1 MPLSP
6 LTSRLR
12 RLWTHDIWAA
22 GLIRDRSLKSRCFAL
37 LRVVSITIS
46 GLHEIH
52 VAIRAAA
59 LSYSSLLALGPL
71 VAIAVLISGF
81 ALGNRDPALVA
92 QSMNR
97 VISFIAPQVA
107 QYDKADEADR
117 ARAAKTAPSP
127 GNAAEHAVPGTIAP
141 AQAGGRSPGFQQ
153 ESTGHTGRPATG
165 PATAGPAA
173 DTPAP
178 APEMVQLLNN
188 FITSSRSGTA
198 GIIGILTL
206 FIIVI
211 GLFTTIEN
219 TFNDIWGVR
228 RGRSLLARIV
238 YYWSVITLGALL
250 FFTSLTLLS
259 AGAFMNVFFEKIPL
273 GAQLKEFFTWMLP
286 SGSVLLLVA
295 ILTLFYRL
303 VPHTRVRWRAA
314 LLGAVI
320 VTVLLFLNNYLA
332 FLYFKR
338 VVLSKSLY
346 GSVSIMPV
354 LMIGL
359 YIFWFFVL
367 VGGQI
372 TYAVQNV
379 RYRSSQTA
387 WHSLNHESM
396 SLVVLLLIARRFKV
410 AAPAYAVSELAALIR
425 VPSQILNESLNRLS
439 DIKLITE
446 LPPAEGADPND
457 LRYQPA
463 RPLDQI
469 TLDEFRRE
477 FENYGEAPTAGL
489 LDVVDPVL
497 AYYHERLAKVL
508 PGALADKTLD
518 QLIEELAPSDTYAPF
533 PVKAGR

>member
-1 MPLSP
+1 MPLP
-6 LTSRLR
+6 ALFSRLR

-22 GLIRDRSLKSRCFAL
+22 GLIRDRSPRSRFLAL
-37 LRVVSITIS
+37 LRIVSITIS
-46 GLHEIH
+46 GLHEMH

-81 ALGNRDPALVA
+81 TLGNQDPNLAA
-92 QSMNR
+92 QGINR

-107 QYDKADEADR
+107 QYDR
-117 ARAAKTAPSP
+117 ASAEELEQERLHGAVPENATAP
-127 GNAAEHAVPGTIAP
+127 AVT
-141 AQAGGRSPGFQQ
+141 
-153 ESTGHTGRPATG
+153 AT
-165 PATAGPAA
+165 
-173 DTPAP
+173 
-178 APEMVQLLNN
+178 PEMVQLLNN
-188 FITSSRSGTA
+188 FIASSRSGTA
-198 GIIGILTL
+198 GLIGILTL

-273 GAQLKEFFTWMLP
+273 GAQLKSLFVWMLP
-286 SGSVLLLVA
+286 SGSVLLLVF

-303 VPHTRVRWRAA
+303 VPHTRVRWTAA

-320 VTVLLFLNNYLA
+320 VTALLFLNNYLA

-346 GSVSIMPV
+346 GSVSIMPI

-387 WHSLNHESM
+387 WHSLNHVTRESM

-410 AAPAYAVSELAALIR
+410 AGPAYSVSELATLIR
-425 VPSQILNESLNRLS
+425 VPSQILNESLNRLT
-439 DIKLITE
+439 DIKLIAE

-463 RPLDQI
+463 RPLNQI
-469 TLDEFRRE
+469 TLEEFRRE

-489 LDVVDPVL
+489 LDNVDPVL
-497 AYYHERLAKVL
+497 ALYHKRLAE
-508 PGALADKTLD
+508 T
-518 QLIEELAPSDTYAPF
+518 LAPALGGQSLDELIDDLQPSQTYAPF
-533 PVKAGR
+533 PVKGKGQA

>member
-1 MPLSP
+1 MPLP
-6 LTSRLR
+6 TLLPRLR
-12 RLWTHDIWAA
+12 QLWAHDIWAA
-22 GLIRDRSLKSRCFAL
+22 GLIRERTLKSRLFAL
-37 LRVVSITIS
+37 LRIASITLS
-46 GLHEIH
+46 GLHEMH

-81 ALGNRDPALVA
+81 TLGNQDPALAA
-92 QSMNR
+92 QGINR

-107 QYDKADEADR
+107 QYDKADQQ
-117 ARAAKTAPSP
+117 
-127 GNAAEHAVPGTIAP
+127 EHARDKAP
-141 AQAGGRSPGFQQ
+141 AAN
-153 ESTGHTGRPATG
+153 
-165 PATAGPAA
+165 PAA
-173 DTPAP
+173 SAAPAP
-178 APEMVQLLNN
+178 VATPEMVQLLNN
-188 FITSSRSGTA
+188 FIASSRSGTA
-198 GIIGILTL
+198 GLIGILTL

-259 AGAFMNVFFEKIPL
+259 AGAFLNVFFEKIPL
-273 GAQLKEFFTWMLP
+273 GAQLKSFFVWLLP
-286 SGSVLLLVA
+286 SGSVLLLVF

-303 VPHTRVRWRAA
+303 VPHTRVRWGAA
-314 LLGAVI
+314 LLGAVV

-346 GSVSIMPV
+346 GSVSIMPI

-387 WHSLNHESM
+387 WHSLNHATRESM

-410 AAPAYAVSELAALIR
+410 AAPAYSVSELAGLIR
-425 VPSQILNESLNRLS
+425 VPAQILNESLNRLC
-439 DIKLITE
+439 DLKLAIE
-446 LPPAEGADPND
+446 LPPADAADPND
-457 LRYQPA
+457 FRYQPA
-463 RPLDQI
+463 RPLEQI
-469 TLDEFRRE
+469 TLEEFRRA

-489 LDVVDPVL
+489 LDNVDPVL
-497 AYYHERLAKVL
+497 ALYHERIAQAL
-508 PGALADKTLD
+508 PAALGGRTLD
-518 QLIEELAPSDTYAPF
+518 ELISELAPSKTYAPF
-533 PVKAGR
+533 PVKGS

>member
-1 MPLSP
+1 MPLTA
-6 LTSRLR
+6 LLSRFQ
-12 RLWTHDIWAA
+12 RLWRHDIWAA
-22 GLIRDRSLKSRCFAL
+22 GLTRDPSLKGRFLAL
-37 LRVVSITIS
+37 LRVCSITIS
-46 GLHEIH
+46 GLRELHG
-52 VAIRAAA
+52 AIRAAA

-71 VAIAVLISGF
+71 IAIAVLISGF

-92 QSMNR
+92 QGMNR
-97 VISFIAPQVA
+97 IISFIAPQVG
-107 QYDKADEADR
+107 QYDKATEAE
-117 ARAAKTAPSP
+117 RAADAKK
-127 GNAAEHAVPGTIAP
+127 HP
-141 AQAGGRSPGFQQ
+141 ALDLPT
-153 ESTGHTGRPATG
+153 ESTVAT
-165 PATAGPAA
+165 
-173 DTPAP
+173 
-178 APEMVQLLNN
+178 PEMVQLLNN

-198 GIIGILTL
+198 GLIGILTL

-211 GLFTTIEN
+211 GLFTTVEN

-273 GAQLKEFFTWMLP
+273 GAQLKSLFVWMLP
-286 SGSVLLLVA
+286 SGSVLLLVF

-303 VPHTRVRWRAA
+303 VPHTRVRWGAA
-314 LLGAVI
+314 LIGAII
-320 VTVLLFLNNYLA
+320 VTGLLFLNNYLA

-346 GSVSIMPV
+346 GSVSIMPI

-387 WHSLNHESM
+387 WHSLNHATRESM

-410 AAPAYAVSELAALIR
+410 AAPAYSVSELATLIR
-425 VPSQILNESLNRLS
+425 VPSQILNESLNRLG
-439 DIKLITE
+439 DIKLVVE
-446 LPPAEGADPND
+446 LPPADGADVND
-457 LRYQPA
+457 FRYQPA

-489 LDVVDPVL
+489 LDNVDPVL
-497 AYYHERLAKVL
+497 ALYHKRLAENL
-508 PGALADKTLD
+508 PTILGDQTLD
-518 QLIEELAPSDTYAPF
+518 QLIGDLPPSATYAPF
-533 PVKAGR
+533 PVAGK

>member
-1 MPLSP
+1 MPLP
-6 LTSRLR
+6 TLLARLR
-12 RLWTHDIWAA
+12 RLWLHEIWAA
-22 GLIRDRSLKSRCFAL
+22 GLIRESSPKSRLFAL
-37 LRVVSITIS
+37 LRVVSITLS
-46 GLHEIH
+46 GLHEMH

-81 ALGNRDPALVA
+81 ALGNQDPAIAA
-92 QSMNR
+92 QALNR

-107 QYDKADEADR
+107 QYDQADR
-117 ARAAKTAPSP
+117 EERKTD
-127 GNAAEHAVPGTIAP
+127 P
-141 AQAGGRSPGFQQ
+141 AL
-153 ESTGHTGRPATG
+153 
-165 PATAGPAA
+165 PAA
-173 DTPAP
+173 T
-178 APEMVQLLNN
+178 PEMVQLINN

-198 GIIGILTL
+198 GLIGILTL
-206 FIIVI
+206 FVIVI

-228 RGRSLLARIV
+228 RGRSWMARIV

-273 GAQLKEFFTWMLP
+273 GLQLKSLFVWMLP
-286 SGSVLLLVA
+286 SGSVLLLVF

-303 VPHTRVRWRAA
+303 VPHTRVRWPAA
-314 LLGAVI
+314 ILGAVI
-320 VTVLLFLNNYLA
+320 VTGLLFLNNYLA

-346 GSVSIMPV
+346 GSVSIIPI

-387 WHSLNHESM
+387 WHSLNHVTRESM

-410 AAPAYAVSELAALIR
+410 AAPAYAVSELAQLIR
-425 VPSQILNESLNRLS
+425 VPSQILNESLNRLC
-439 DIKLITE
+439 DLKLITE
-446 LPPAEGADPND
+446 LPPAEEADPND
-457 LRYQPA
+457 ARYQPA

-469 TLDEFRRE
+469 TLEEFRRK
-477 FENYGEAPTAGL
+477 FENYGEAPAGAL
-489 LDVVDPVL
+489 LDNVDPVL
-497 AYYHERLAKVL
+497 AHYHQRLTQAL
-508 PGALADKTLD
+508 PAALGGQSLD
-518 QLIEELAPSDTYAPF
+518 QLIGQMEPSQTYSPF
-533 PVKAGR
+533 PAKEQG

>member
-1 MPLSP
+1 MPLAP
-6 LTSRLR
+6 LLTRLQ
-12 RLWTHDIWAA
+12 RLWRHDIWAA
-22 GLIRDRSLKSRCFAL
+22 GLKRDASLKGRGLAL
-37 LRVVSITIS
+37 LRVASITIS
-46 GLHEIH
+46 GLHELH

-71 VAIAVLISGF
+71 IAIGVLVSGF

-92 QSMNR
+92 QGLNR

-107 QYDKADEADR
+107 QYDKAGQAES
-117 ARAAKTAPSP
+117 AP
-127 GNAAEHAVPGTIAP
+127 P
-141 AQAGGRSPGFQQ
+141 A
-153 ESTGHTGRPATG
+153 
-165 PATAGPAA
+165 PAA
-173 DTPAP
+173 DDAVVAP
-178 APEMVQLLNN
+178 ATPEMVHLLDN
-188 FITSSRSGTA
+188 FIVNSRSGTA
-198 GIIGILTL
+198 GLIGILTL
-206 FIIVI
+206 FLIVI

-228 RGRSLLARIV
+228 RGRSWMARII

-273 GAQLKEFFTWMLP
+273 GAQLKSLFLWMLP
-286 SGSVLLLVA
+286 SGSVLLLVF

-303 VPHTRVRWRAA
+303 VPHTRVRWSAA
-314 LLGAVI
+314 LIGAVL

-387 WHSLNHESM
+387 WHNLNYATRESL
-396 SLVVLLLIARRFKV
+396 SLLVLLLIARRFKV
-410 AAPAYAVSELAALIR
+410 AAPAYAVSELAILIS
-425 VPSQILNESLNRLS
+425 VPSQILNESLNRLG
-439 DIKLITE
+439 DIGLITE
-446 LPPAEGADPND
+446 LPPAPGADPND

-469 TLDEFRRE
+469 NLDQFRRD
-477 FENYGEAPTAGL
+477 FENYGESPAGGL
-489 LDVVDPVL
+489 LDHVDPVL
-497 AYYHERLAKVL
+497 AHYHQRLSESL
-508 PGALADKTLD
+508 PAILGDKTLD
-518 QLIEELAPSDTYAPF
+518 QLIEEQQPSQTYAPF
-533 PVKAGR
+533 PVAGK

>member
-12 RLWTHDIWAA
+12 QLWTRDIWAA
-22 GLIRDRSLKSRCFAL
+22 GLNRDRSLKSRAFAL
-37 LRVVSITIS
+37 LRVVSITLS

-81 ALGNRDPALVA
+81 ALGNRDPALLA
-92 QSMNR
+92 QNLNR

-107 QYDKADEADR
+107 QYDKAGEAGRGTGDTKTPP
-117 ARAAKTAPSP
+117 AGTAPAAPTSP
-127 GNAAEHAVPGTIAP
+127 VAP
-141 AQAGGRSPGFQQ
+141 
-153 ESTGHTGRPATG
+153 
-165 PATAGPAA
+165 
-173 DTPAP
+173 
-178 APEMVQLLNN
+178 PEMVQLLNN
-188 FITSSRSGTA
+188 FISSSRSGTA
-198 GIIGILTL
+198 GLIGILTL
-206 FIIVI
+206 FLIVI
-211 GLFTTIEN
+211 GLFTTVEN

-228 RGRSLLARIV
+228 RGRSWVARIV

-259 AGAFMNVFFEKIPL
+259 AGAFLNVFFEKVPL
-273 GAQLKEFFTWMLP
+273 GAQLKELFVWMLP
-286 SGSVLLLVA
+286 SGSVLLLIL

-320 VTVLLFLNNYLA
+320 VTALLFLNNYLA

-338 VVLSKSLY
+338 VVLNISLY

-359 YIFWFFVL
+359 YIFWFLVL

-387 WHSLNHESM
+387 WHSLNHATRESM

-410 AAPAYAVSELAALIR
+410 AAPAYAVSELASLIR

-439 DIKLITE
+439 DIKLIAE
-446 LPPAEGADPND
+446 LPPREGADPND

-477 FENYGEAPTAGL
+477 FENYGEAPSGEL
-489 LDVVDPVL
+489 LDNIDPVL
-497 AYYHERLAKVL
+497 AYYHERLAQVL
-508 PGALADKTLD
+508 PGALGGKTLD
-518 QLIEELAPSDTYAPF
+518 RLIGEQAPSATYAPF
-533 PVKAGR
+533 PVKPAG

>member
-1 MPLSP
+1 MPLP
-6 LTSRLR
+6 ALYSRLR

-22 GLIRDRSLKSRCFAL
+22 GLIRDRSPKSRFFAL
-37 LRVVSITIS
+37 LRVASITIS
-46 GLHEIH
+46 GLHEMH

-59 LSYSSLLALGPL
+59 LSFNSLLALGPL

-81 ALGNRDPALVA
+81 ALGNQDPAFAA
-92 QSMNR
+92 QGLNR

-107 QYDKADEADR
+107 QYDR
-117 ARAAKTAPSP
+117 
-127 GNAAEHAVPGTIAP
+127 
-141 AQAGGRSPGFQQ
+141 AQATEDEIAHGAPV
-153 ESTGHTGRPATG
+153 TGQPEAT
-165 PATAGPAA
+165 
-173 DTPAP
+173 
-178 APEMVQLLNN
+178 PEMMKLLNT
-188 FITSSRSGTA
+188 FIASSRSGTA
-198 GIIGILTL
+198 GLIGIITL
-206 FIIVI
+206 FVIVI

-228 RGRSLLARIV
+228 RGRSWLARIV

-273 GAQLKEFFTWMLP
+273 GAQLKSLFVWMLP
-286 SGSVLLLVA
+286 SGSVLLLVF

-303 VPHTRVRWRAA
+303 VPHTRVRWAAA

-320 VTVLLFLNNYLA
+320 VTALLFLNNYLA

-346 GSVSIMPV
+346 GSVSIMPI
-354 LMIGL
+354 LMLGL

-387 WHSLNHESM
+387 WHSLNHVTRESM

-410 AAPAYAVSELAALIR
+410 AAPAYSVSELAALIR

-439 DIKLITE
+439 DIRLITE

-457 LRYQPA
+457 FRYQPA
-463 RPLDQI
+463 RPLSQI
-469 TLDEFRRE
+469 TLEEFRRE

-489 LDVVDPVL
+489 LDNVDPVL
-497 AYYHERLAKVL
+497 ALYHQRLAEAL
-508 PGALADKTLD
+508 PAALGGRTLD
-518 QLIEELAPSDTYAPF
+518 ELIDDLQPSQTYAPF
-533 PVKAGR
+533 PVKGPA

>member
-1 MPLSP
+1 MPLSA
-6 LTSRLR
+6 LFSRLR

-22 GLIRDRSLKSRCFAL
+22 GLIRDRSPRSRFFAL

-46 GLHEIH
+46 GLNEMH

-59 LSYSSLLALGPL
+59 LSFNSLLALGPL

-81 ALGNRDPALVA
+81 ALGNQDPAFAA
-92 QSMNR
+92 QGLNR

-107 QYDKADEADR
+107 QYDR
-117 ARAAKTAPSP
+117 AS
-127 GNAAEHAVPGTIAP
+127 AEELEQERLHGAIPDTGAP
-141 AQAGGRSPGFQQ
+141 AVA
-153 ESTGHTGRPATG
+153 AT
-165 PATAGPAA
+165 
-173 DTPAP
+173 
-178 APEMVQLLNN
+178 PEMMKLLNN

-198 GIIGILTL
+198 GLIGILTL

-228 RGRSLLARIV
+228 RGRSLLARIL

-273 GAQLKEFFTWMLP
+273 GAQLKSLFVWMLP
-286 SGSVLLLVA
+286 SGSVLLLVF

-303 VPHTRVRWRAA
+303 VPHTRVRWSAA
-314 LLGAVI
+314 LLGAVL
-320 VTVLLFLNNYLA
+320 VTALLFLNNYLA

-346 GSVSIMPV
+346 GSVSIMPI

-387 WHSLNHESM
+387 WHSLNHVTRESM

-410 AAPAYAVSELAALIR
+410 AGPAYSVSELAALIR

-439 DIKLITE
+439 DIKLIAE
-446 LPPAEGADPND
+446 LPPAEGADAND

-463 RPLDQI
+463 RPLNQI
-469 TLDEFRRE
+469 TLEEFRRE

-489 LDVVDPVL
+489 LDNVDPVL
-497 AYYHERLAKVL
+497 ALYHRRLAEALPPVL
-508 PGALADKTLD
+508 GGQTLD
-518 QLIEELAPSDTYAPF
+518 ELISDLPPSQTYAPF
-533 PVKAGR
+533 PAKGQA

>member
-1 MPLSP
+1 MPLAT
-6 LTSRLR
+6 LLSRLR

-22 GLIRDRSLKSRCFAL
+22 GLKRDPSLKGRSLAL
-37 LRVVSITIS
+37 LRVTSITIS
-46 GLHEIH
+46 GLRDLH

-71 VAIAVLISGF
+71 IAIGVLISGF

-92 QSMNR
+92 QGLNR

-107 QYDKADEADR
+107 QYDKAGQAERPPGQQQQPPAPGQP
-117 ARAAKTAPSP
+117 AA
-127 GNAAEHAVPGTIAP
+127 AP
-141 AQAGGRSPGFQQ
+141 A
-153 ESTGHTGRPATG
+153 T
-165 PATAGPAA
+165 
-173 DTPAP
+173 
-178 APEMVQLLNN
+178 PEMVQLLDN
-188 FITSSRSGTA
+188 FIVNSRSGTA
-198 GIIGILTL
+198 GLIGILTL
-206 FIIVI
+206 FLIVI

-228 RGRSLLARIV
+228 RGRTLLARIV

-273 GAQLKEFFTWMLP
+273 GAQLKSLFVWMLP
-286 SGSVLLLVA
+286 SGSVLLLVV
-295 ILTLFYRL
+295 ILTIFYRI
-303 VPHTRVRWRAA
+303 VPHTRVRWTAA
-314 LLGAVI
+314 LIGAI
-320 VTVLLFLNNYLA
+320 LVTALLFLNNYLA

-379 RYRSSQTA
+379 RFRSSQTA
-387 WHSLNHESM
+387 WHSLNHATRESL

-410 AAPAYAVSELAALIR
+410 AAPAYAVSELAALISI
-425 VPSQILNESLNRLS
+425 PSQILNESLNRLC
-439 DIKLITE
+439 DMKLISE
-446 LPPAEGADPND
+446 LPPADGADPND

-469 TLDEFRRE
+469 SLDHFRRE
-477 FENYGEAPTAGL
+477 FENYGEAPAAGL
-489 LDVVDPVL
+489 LEHVDPVL
-497 AYYHERLAKVL
+497 VHYHEKLSAAI
-508 PGALADKTLD
+508 PAAFGTKTLNE
-518 QLIEELAPSDTYAPF
+518 LIDEQPPSQTFAPF
-533 PVKAGR
+533 PTAGR

>member
-1 MPLSP
+1 MPLATF
-6 LTSRLR
+6 LTRLR
-12 RLWTHDIWAA
+12 RLWQHEIWAA
-22 GLIRDRSLKSRCFAL
+22 GLTHDPSMRGRSLAL
-37 LRVVSITIS
+37 LRVASITFS
-46 GLHEIH
+46 GLRELH

-71 VAIAVLISGF
+71 IAIGVLISGF

-92 QSMNR
+92 EGLNR

-107 QYDKADEADR
+107 QYDKAGQQEPASEE
-117 ARAAKTAPSP
+117 TAPD
-127 GNAAEHAVPGTIAP
+127 GE
-141 AQAGGRSPGFQQ
+141 
-153 ESTGHTGRPATG
+153 RPADQEKPADQPVALK
-165 PATAGPAA
+165 PATPQ
-173 DTPAP
+173 
-178 APEMVQLLNN
+178 MVQLLDN
-188 FITSSRSGTA
+188 FISSSRSGTA
-198 GIIGILTL
+198 GLIGILTL

-228 RGRSLLARIV
+228 RGRSWMARIV

-273 GAQLKEFFTWMLP
+273 GAQLKSLVVWMLP
-286 SGSVLLLVA
+286 SGSVLLLIF

-303 VPHTRVRWRAA
+303 VPHTRVRWTAA
-314 LLGAVI
+314 LIGAVL
-320 VTVLLFLNNYLA
+320 VTALLFLNNYLA

-354 LMIGL
+354 LMVGL

-387 WHSLNHESM
+387 WHSLNHATRESM

-410 AAPAYAVSELAALIR
+410 AAPAYSVSELAALIR
-425 VPSQILNESLNRLS
+425 IPSQILNESLNRLC
-439 DIKLITE
+439 DINLVTE

-463 RPLDQI
+463 RPLNQI
-469 TLDEFRRE
+469 TLEQFRRD
-477 FENYGEAPTAGL
+477 FENYGEDTTAGV
-489 LDVVDPVL
+489 LDHVDPVL
-497 AYYHERLAKVL
+497 ALYHKRLTDSL
-508 PGALADKTLD
+508 PSILGNQTLD
-518 QLIEELAPSDTYAPF
+518 ELIDLQQPSETYAPF
-533 PVKAGR
+533 PMKSR

>member
-1 MPLSP
+1 MPLP
-6 LTSRLR
+6 ALFSRLR

-22 GLIRDRSLKSRCFAL
+22 GLIRDRSPRSRFLAL
-37 LRVVSITIS
+37 LRIVSITIS

-81 ALGNRDPALVA
+81 TLGNQDPNLAA
-92 QSMNR
+92 QGINR

-107 QYDKADEADR
+107 QYDR
-117 ARAAKTAPSP
+117 ASAEELEQERLHGAVPENATAP
-127 GNAAEHAVPGTIAP
+127 AVT
-141 AQAGGRSPGFQQ
+141 
-153 ESTGHTGRPATG
+153 AT
-165 PATAGPAA
+165 
-173 DTPAP
+173 
-178 APEMVQLLNN
+178 PEMVQLLNN
-188 FITSSRSGTA
+188 FIASSRSGTA
-198 GIIGILTL
+198 GLIGILTL

-273 GAQLKEFFTWMLP
+273 GAQLKSLFVWMLP
-286 SGSVLLLVA
+286 SGSVLLLVF

-303 VPHTRVRWRAA
+303 VPHTRVRWTAA

-320 VTVLLFLNNYLA
+320 VTALLFLNNYLA

-346 GSVSIMPV
+346 GSVSIMPI

-387 WHSLNHESM
+387 WHSLNHVTRESM

-410 AAPAYAVSELAALIR
+410 AGPAYSVSELATLIR
-425 VPSQILNESLNRLS
+425 VPSQILNESLNRLT
-439 DIKLITE
+439 DIKLIAE

-463 RPLDQI
+463 RPLNQI
-469 TLDEFRRE
+469 TLEEFRRE

-489 LDVVDPVL
+489 LDNVDPVL
-497 AYYHERLAKVL
+497 ALYHKRLAEAL
-508 PGALADKTLD
+508 PPALGGQTLD
-518 QLIEELAPSDTYAPF
+518 ELIDDLQPSQTYAPF
-533 PVKAGR
+533 PVKGQA

>member
-1 MPLSP
+1 MPTAALFA
-6 LTSRLR
+6 RLR
-12 RLWTHDIWAA
+12 RLWEQEIWAA
-22 GLIRDRSLKSRCFAL
+22 GLKHDPSLKGRSLAL
-37 LRVVSITIS
+37 LRVASITIS
-46 GLHEIH
+46 GLHELH

-71 VAIAVLISGF
+71 IAIGVLISGF

-92 QSMNR
+92 QGLNR

-107 QYDKADEADR
+107 QYDKAGQEERPPAEGD
-117 ARAAKTAPSP
+117 TA
-127 GNAAEHAVPGTIAP
+127 VAP
-141 AQAGGRSPGFQQ
+141 A
-153 ESTGHTGRPATG
+153 T
-165 PATAGPAA
+165 
-173 DTPAP
+173 
-178 APEMVQLLNN
+178 PEMVQLLDN
-188 FITSSRSGTA
+188 FIVNSRSGTA
-198 GIIGILTL
+198 GLIGILTL

-228 RGRSLLARIV
+228 RGRSWMARIV

-273 GAQLKEFFTWMLP
+273 GAQLKSLFVWMLP
-286 SGSVLLLVA
+286 SGSVLLLVF

-303 VPHTRVRWRAA
+303 VPHTRVRWSAA
-314 LLGAVI
+314 LIGAVL
-320 VTVLLFLNNYLA
+320 VTALLFLNNYLA

-387 WHSLNHESM
+387 WHSLNHATRESM

-410 AAPAYAVSELAALIR
+410 AAPAYSVSELAALIR
-425 VPSQILNESLNRLS
+425 VPSQILNESLNRLC

-446 LPPAEGADPND
+446 LPPADGADAND

-469 TLDEFRRE
+469 TLDQFRRE
-477 FENYGEAPTAGL
+477 FEHYGESPTAGL
-489 LDVVDPVL
+489 LDHVDPVL
-497 AYYHERLAKVL
+497 ALYHQRLAESL
-508 PGALADKTLD
+508 PAILGGKTLD
-518 QLIEELAPSDTYAPF
+518 QLIEEQHPSQTYAPF
-533 PVKAGR
+533 PVARK